1 MFRKFLLW
9 ILPATVLVTAQE
21 RRPPRVDVEHYVIQ
35 AEVNPGAQTV
45 TATVQVRFVP
55 LEDNTTTASF
65 ELNNALNLS
74 RVVDEAGRQIPA
86 SRSRDDFSVRLSFPD
101 PLPKG
106 KPATFTFSYDGRL
119 QGVEDSPVYGIKFAS
134 LQKDHG
140 FLLYPARW
148 FPVNE
153 YTTDRYTADVKVIVP
168 STFRVVSSGLEIK
181 EAAGDDR
188 AAYQFRVLQPSF
200 PGSVGIVQGDPVKA
214 TAEGVT
220 TLLYF
225 RGDTAAMA
233 RPFGEE
239 TGKAV
244 TFLSSVFGLAPQ
256 ANLTVLETEEGA
268 PNGYSAPGVLFVS
281 TRAIGKEV
289 NPRLIINQVARQW
302 WGGLVSPATRNHI
315 WLVNAMARYA
325 ELLWV
330 ESTAGPG
337 ALENEIRDTY
347 VEALTIKDPP
357 VIQSARLE
365 DYSPEYWAVTA
376 AKGAAVLH
384 MLRGVI
390 GEEPFRKLLKDAVD
404 KFAGKSIN
412 TEDYRKVAEAHAGR
426 DLRFFFIQWIESSG
440 APEFRNEYTVF
451 RTKNGFRIMGKISQ
465 DLDTFRMPVEMR
477 IETEGNP
484 EMKSVEVVGTSSE
497 YVVET
502 FGRPRTVVIDPNSKV
517 LRLSN
522 AMRIAVAVRRGEMY
536 AEIGE
541 FQEALKEYQTA
552 LDVNRNSSMAHY
564 RVAEVFFLLRNYQSA
579 ANEFRQALLGDLEP
593 KWIQVWSHINL
604 GRIYDISAQRER
616 AVNEYNLAIRTK
628 DNTQGAQE
636 EAARYLKQPFER
648 VTPTN

>member
-1 MFRKFLLW
+1 
-9 ILPATVLVTAQE
+9 
-21 RRPPRVDVEHYVIQ
+21 
-35 AEVNPGAQTV
+35 PGAQTV
-45 TATVQVRFVP
+45 TATVQVRIVP
-55 LEDNTTTASF
+55 LEDNTTAASF

-153 YTTDRYTADVKVIVP
+153 YTTDRYTADVNVIVP
-168 STFRVVSSGLEIK
+168 STFRAVSSGLETK

-188 AAYQFRVLQPSF
+188 TSYQFRVLQPSF
-200 PGSVGIVQGDPVKA
+200 PGSVGIVQGDPVRA

-225 RGDTAAMA
+225 RGDSAAMA
-233 RPFGEE
+233 QPFGEE

-256 ANLTVLETEEGA
+256 ANLTVVETGEGA
-268 PNGYSAPGVLFVS
+268 PNGYSAPGVLFIS

-289 NPRLIINQVARQW
+289 NPRLLINQVARQW
-302 WGGLVSPATRNHI
+302 WGGLVSPATRNHM

-404 KFAGKSIN
+404 KFAAKSIN
-412 TEDYRKVAEAHAGR
+412 TEEFRKVAESHAGR

-451 RTKNGFRIMGKISQ
+451 RTRNGFRIMGKISQ

-502 FGRPRTVVIDPNSKV
+502 FGRPRTVVLDPNSRV

-536 AEIGE
+536 AEVGE

-552 LDVNRNSSMAHY
+552 LDVNRNSSLAHY
-564 RVAEVFFLLRNYQSA
+564 RVAEVFFLQRNYQSA

-604 GRIYDISAQRER
+604 GKIYDISAQRER

-648 VTPTN
+648 VAPTN